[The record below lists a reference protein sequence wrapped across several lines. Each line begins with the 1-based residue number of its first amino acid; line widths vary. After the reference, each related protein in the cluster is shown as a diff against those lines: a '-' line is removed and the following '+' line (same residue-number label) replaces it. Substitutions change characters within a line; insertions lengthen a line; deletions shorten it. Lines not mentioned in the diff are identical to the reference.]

1 MPTINISFGDIKM
14 YSLLLA
20 LIYIAFISLG
30 LPDSLLG
37 SGWPVIHTDLDVP
50 ISFMGIISMTISG
63 GTIVSS
69 LLSDK
74 LTGKLG
80 TRIVTVISVFLTA
93 FALFGFSFSTQFWML
108 IVFAVPYGL
117 GAGAIDAALNN
128 YVALHY
134 SSKHMSWLHCFW
146 GVGTIVSPFVM
157 SYALTNSNW
166 NNGYRI
172 VGFIQLAIAI
182 LLLVTLPVWKV
193 HNQSAEKKQQSI
205 GLIGALKIKGVPF
218 LLIGFFAYC
227 AAEATAMSWAS
238 TYFTEVKGISTEKA
252 AQFAALFYIGIT
264 VGRFLSG
271 FVTDKLGD
279 KKMIIIGT
287 CILSCGIIALMIPVS
302 YPLVSIIGFVVIGFG
317 CAPIYPS
324 IIHST
329 PNNFGAENSGAIIG
343 IQMASAYVGSTFIPP
358 LFGLL
363 GNHIGFK
370 ILPVYLIVFVALLI
384 TMLELTF
391 KVTAKKKV

>member
-1 MPTINISFGDIKM
+1 M

-37 SGWPVIHTDLDVP
+37 SGWPVIHNDLNVP
-50 ISFMGIISMTISG
+50 ISFMGVVSMVISG

-69 LLSDK
+69 LFSDK
-74 LTGKLG
+74 LTRKLG
-80 TRIVTVISVFLTA
+80 ARIVTVSSVFLTA
-93 FALFGFSFSTQFWML
+93 VALFGFSFSDRFWML

-134 SSKHMSWLHCFW
+134 ASKHMSWLHCFW

-157 SYALTNSNW
+157 SYALTNSTW
-166 NNGYRI
+166 NQGYRI
-172 VGFIQLAIAI
+172 VGFIQLGIA
-182 LLLVTLPVWKV
+182 LLLLATLPVWKV
-193 HNQSAEKKQQSI
+193 HQNTNGHQETKSL
-205 GLIGALKIKGVPF
+205 GLTGALKIKGVPF

-238 TYFTEVKGISTEKA
+238 TYFVEVKGINTERA
-252 AQFAALFYIGIT
+252 AEFASLFYIGIT
-264 VGRFLSG
+264 VGRFISG

-279 KKMIIIGT
+279 RKMIVIGT
-287 CILSCGIIALMIPVS
+287 CILSCGVISLLIPTSYEIVS
-302 YPLVSIIGFVVIGFG
+302 LIGFVVIGLG
-317 CAPIYPS
+317 CAPIYPC

-329 PNNFGAENSGAIIG
+329 PDNFGAENSGAIIG
-343 IQMASAYVGSTFIPP
+343 IQMASAYVGSTLIPP

-363 GNHIGFK
+363 GNLIGFK
-370 ILPVYLIVFVALLI
+370 ILPVYLLVFIILMI
-384 TMLELTF
+384 TMTELTF
-391 KVTAKKKV
+391 KVTAQKSDREENKS